1 MNASKQYNE
10 RNKMNIKQ
18 AREYFEMGVIA
29 GFEVVRSP
37 MSESWLLQVV
47 GRAGKS
53 WILQTALKQDKAF
66 SSLDTLISEIEGITG
81 RVNGF
86 TVRI

>member
-1 MNASKQYNE
+1 MNV
-10 RNKMNIKQ
+10 KQ

-29 GFEVVRSP
+29 GFEVVRVP
-37 MSESWLLQVV
+37 MSKDWLLSVV
-47 GRAGKS
+47 GRDGKS

-81 RVNGF
+81 RVSGF
-86 TVRI
+86 TVRL